1 MRRGASALLVFLILA
16 ALATAK
22 PGDAHLYPPKAGDA
36 VTIYLVDNGD
46 HTDLAIPR
54 GELLAHGGPSGAA
67 TASMTTAP
75 WVMAGWGDERFYEAE
90 GPFLDR
96 IPDGLRALFAPHN
109 SAVVH
114 LQGVSQRPDLA
125 FDDGVHRI
133 VLSRAGLAAML
144 GRMDASFRL
153 GPDGEPIVSP
163 AARSPNE
170 RFFKSVE
177 TFSFLHLCN
186 HWTAELLNAAGLP
199 VTPVLDTLPIGL
211 VLDLRL
217 RRS

>member
-75 WVMAGWGDERFYEAE
+75 WVMAGWR
-90 GPFLDR
+90 R
-96 IPDGLRALFAPHN
+96 T
-109 SAVVH
+109 
-114 LQGVSQRPDLA
+114 
-125 FDDGVHRI
+125 
-133 VLSRAGLAAML
+133 VL
-144 GRMDASFRL
+144 
-153 GPDGEPIVSP
+153 
-163 AARSPNE
+163 
-170 RFFKSVE
+170 
-177 TFSFLHLCN
+177 
-186 HWTAELLNAAGLP
+186 
-199 VTPVLDTLPIGL
+199 
-211 VLDLRL
+211 
-217 RRS
+217 